1 MLCEKQSSGYADRRP
16 RSACTSMKE
25 SVESQSLDGTLGMH
39 GMNWSLCILIQRHF
53 CPWHGPY
60 AQYIQMLD
68 TYKSNNT
75 EVFVWYLLSICN
87 IKFQSFFKKNKKK
100 QNRMSAAMVTSVLR
114 ASINGMFFNFKI
126 EMSTFNKV
134 THFIFHFTFYF
145 VKSSISYTLHHITY
159 MYLLPVSI
167 PVCSE

>member
-1 MLCEKQSSGYADRRP
+1 MLYRFNMGHAMRKRSSGYADGRP
-16 RSACTSMKE
+16 RSACTSMQSDQGLQCPLTESLDTKD

-75 EVFVWYLLSICN
+75 EVLCDYLLSICN
-87 IKFQSFFKKNKKK
+87 MKFQSFLKNKKK
-100 QNRMSAAMVTSVLR
+100 KKQTKQNVCCY
-114 ASINGMFFNFKI
+114 GDQC
-126 EMSTFNKV
+126 
-134 THFIFHFTFYF
+134 FTG
-145 VKSSISYTLHHITY
+145 
-159 MYLLPVSI
+159 
-167 PVCSE
+167 